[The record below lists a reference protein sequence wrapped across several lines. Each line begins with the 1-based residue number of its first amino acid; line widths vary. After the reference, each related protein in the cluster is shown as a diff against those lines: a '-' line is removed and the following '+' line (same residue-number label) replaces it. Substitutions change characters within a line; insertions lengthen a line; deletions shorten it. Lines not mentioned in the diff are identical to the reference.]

1 MDAWVRLEYWEPAE
15 NLISQARLSSAWE
28 EIPASSR
35 SAWARLEALLAVH
48 LGKDERAEQA
58 LLEALEMDPL
68 DGRVALELA
77 RFYTRHEKWVEAS
90 NYYERAQK
98 EKSVEFQA
106 LIEEARMWAVAGDWS
121 QGLEKYRKAESMQ
134 PGPNLQKTISELS
147 RSIELRK
154 Q

>member
-1 MDAWVRLEYWEPAE
+1 
-15 NLISQARLSSAWE
+15 
-28 EIPASSR
+28 
-35 SAWARLEALLAVH
+35 
-48 LGKDERAEQA
+48 LGRDERAEQA

-77 RFYTRHEKWVEAS
+77 RFYTRHEKWAEAS

-98 EKSVEFQA
+98 EKSLEFQA

-134 PGPNLQKTISELS
+134 PSPKLQKTIAELS

-154 Q
+154 PE